1 MKILFHAFR
10 AGWTYSTSSIV
21 NQVDHSQISQELLY
35 GRLNSTRGKVLG
47 NFPFFCLDSF
57 KIILATKRP
66 SNCSSTF
73 TMG

>member
-35 GRLNSTRGKVLG
+35 GRLVRGEK
-47 NFPFFCLDSF
+47 CLEISHSF
-57 KIILATKRP
+57 A
-66 SNCSSTF
+66 
-73 TMG
+73 